1 MVEKASNLA
10 PTSIRPEE
18 DNDQAFVER
27 LKILV
32 SQEGGVSALAKK
44 SGISISGIQR
54 YLAGGEPTRKFLLAL
69 AKAADV
75 RLDWLL
81 AGEGGM
87 FATPMKTVTLALV
100 DARCIDDPYVQGPSW
115 CNNDMS
121 FINLPPELFKQAGVD
136 PNDLYAL
143 AVDGDSMEGA
153 LANGDYALFDAK
165 SKAFDADGIYVVRL
179 NNRLVARR
187 LQADFD
193 GALRIVCTNKA
204 YSDVVVPKDRLGEL
218 EIAGR
223 VVWAVCKMF

>member
-10 PTSIRPEE
+10 PAAVRPE
-18 DNDQAFVER
+18 DDIDQAFVER
-27 LKILV
+27 LKMLV

-69 AKAADV
+69 AKASGV

-87 FATPMKTVTLALV
+87 FAKPDETVILTVV
-100 DARCIDDPYVQGPSW
+100 DPRCIDDPYVEGPSW
-115 CNNDMS
+115 RNNEMD
-121 FINLPPELFKQAGVD
+121 FIKLPPELFKQIGVD
-136 PNDLYAL
+136 PAYLFAL
-143 AVDGDSMEGA
+143 AIDGDAMEGA
-153 LANGDYALFDAK
+153 LSHGDYALFDYK
-165 SKAFDADGIYVVRL
+165 GRTFDADGIYIVRL
-179 NNRLVARR
+179 SNRLVARR

-193 GALRIVCTNKA
+193 GALRIICTNKA

-218 EIAGR
+218 ELAGR
-223 VVWAVCKMF
+223 VVWAVCKVF